1 MKPLVYPADW
11 IARPDPPPLSDF
23 GRRLLAEGDSWFT
36 IGTLNLMAA
45 SNVLFKMQVSQTTAI
60 VNCAYPGD
68 TLQHVVEWFDDPFFD
83 RCLLYTSPSPR
94 D

>member
-45 SNVLFKMQVSQTTAI
+45 SNVLFKMQVSQ
-60 VNCAYPGD
+60 V
-68 TLQHVVEWFDDPFFD
+68 LKM
-83 RCLLYTSPSPR
+83 
-94 D
+94 